1 MRKLASIQRI
11 WKIEPI
17 EGADR
22 IELAHVL
29 GWQCVVNKGQ
39 FQPMDIAVYF
49 EIDSF
54 LPVRDVFEFMRSSSY
69 KKTDIM
75 GEGFRLR
82 TMRFRG
88 QISQGL
94 LLPVSQFPEIPK
106 NADVGDD
113 VTELLGVR
121 KWEIEERATT
131 GGTVIG
137 TLPYDIPHT
146 DETRV
151 QEEPELIQAFVGLE
165 YYISTKMDGSSH
177 SIGIDENGFH
187 VTGHNYEYKD
197 DGSSSF
203 YKLVKAREYQA
214 KMEDYMKVLDLK
226 TLTIQ
231 GEFCAPGIQQNRLRL
246 AKPEWYVFT
255 IRENGK
261 RVGLKRMLQI
271 CEALDITPVP
281 IEEVGTDLPS
291 KYPTVEALLSRADG
305 EYPNGGKKEGIVIRP
320 TEPVFCPL
328 ISASLSMKVVSNKY
342 LLKNDG

>member
-39 FQPMDIAVYF
+39 FQPMDIGVYF

-54 LPVRDVFEFMRSSSY
+54 LPIRPVYEFMRSSSY

-75 GEGFRLR
+75 GEGFKLR

-94 LLPVSQFPEIPK
+94 LLPLSQFPEIP
-106 NADVGDD
+106 ADAAVGDD

-137 TLPYDIPHT
+137 NLPYDIPHT

-151 QEEPELIQAFVGLE
+151 QEEPELIQAFAGCSITSARRWTVLPIPWG
-165 YYISTKMDGSSH
+165 STRTDSM
-177 SIGIDENGFH
+177 
-187 VTGHNYEYKD
+187 
-197 DGSSSF
+197 
-203 YKLVKAREYQA
+203 
-214 KMEDYMKVLDLK
+214 
-226 TLTIQ
+226 
-231 GEFCAPGIQQNRLRL
+231 LR
-246 AKPEWYVFT
+246 AT
-255 IRENGK
+255 TMSTRTT
-261 RVGLKRMLQI
+261 
-271 CEALDITPVP
+271 AAVP
-281 IEEVGTDLPS
+281 
-291 KYPTVEALLSRADG
+291 
-305 EYPNGGKKEGIVIRP
+305 
-320 TEPVFCPL
+320 
-328 ISASLSMKVVSNKY
+328 SMN
-342 LLKNDG
+342 

>member
-121 KWEIEERATT
+121 NGRSRKGPRPVATSLARCPMT
-131 GGTVIG
+131 F
-137 TLPYDIPHT
+137 
-146 DETRV
+146 
-151 QEEPELIQAFVGLE
+151 LIRMRPAF
-165 YYISTKMDGSSH
+165 
-177 SIGIDENGFH
+177 
-187 VTGHNYEYKD
+187 
-197 DGSSSF
+197 
-203 YKLVKAREYQA
+203 R
-214 KMEDYMKVLDLK
+214 
-226 TLTIQ
+226 
-231 GEFCAPGIQQNRLRL
+231 R
-246 AKPEWYVFT
+246 
-255 IRENGK
+255 
-261 RVGLKRMLQI
+261 
-271 CEALDITPVP
+271 
-281 IEEVGTDLPS
+281 
-291 KYPTVEALLSRADG
+291 
-305 EYPNGGKKEGIVIRP
+305 
-320 TEPVFCPL
+320 
-328 ISASLSMKVVSNKY
+328 SLS
-342 LLKNDG
+342 